1 VAATAALAWTLAS
14 IALVAVAA
22 YESALWAR
30 PVPLRLLLVAQ
41 PKLVRPVQ
49 NPPRPARRIEPVRIE
64 LETPVVAPPFEP
76 AALLTAFGPLSQAE
90 EDVCTAALQ
99 GLTVGLRDPRTPRQH
114 PQARVRAALVRFL
127 ATAQDGAPRVH
138 ERGFG
143 LRGMCVDGE
152 LDLSACEL
160 RRPLRFIDCWLDD
173 VDITGATLS
182 TFTLNGGR
190 VGAIV
195 GDRCEA
201 MALFLRGVRVFGG
214 VRLLGAR
221 IAGDLD
227 CSGATL
233 VAARPASVGREESTA
248 ENAALSLDGATI
260 NGAVFLRATR
270 VQGSV
275 VANSLAVAK
284 LVDARK
290 LFVCSGQVALDS
302 AVLGG
307 DVQFRGAAIRT
318 SPPYAASPYAQAL
331 VLTQARI
338 AGSLRLDE
346 LFQADGPVDLSD
358 ARINGNL
365 SIRAALFT
373 GHGEFALVAQRL
385 QVEGAFYLDSRTCFG
400 PHASARAAEQLPP
413 LSDTLTARQM
423 AQLPQPAYVR
433 GAALDLTE
441 ATVGSLS
448 DQWAHW
454 PRGNRVLGFRYR
466 AIAGATSTRAA
477 WWVRWLQLQCDE
489 DLRDLT
495 DRSRVSGRAGFKP
508 QPWDQAMLALRAA
521 GCQRDA
527 EDVAIAKET
536 AAHAFDHGLLRRLRH
551 AWGVCAGYGYR
562 PLRLLWALPFVYL
575 FSGALYSLA
584 ALHGVMAP
592 TNEDFLDKSEY
603 QHCRPE
609 FGGNWSR
616 CALAPAYPD
625 FYPWTYALQM
635 LLPVIELRQ
644 SKDWAPVPWVRPAR
658 PILAVAVAA
667 SPAAATS
674 ASRAA
679 TPGSTSDVAQVGL
692 SLLGAFTLG
701 WSWCESTLG
710 LVAPVLVGLALTG
723 LIRRKLGE

>member
-1 VAATAALAWTLAS
+1 M
-14 IALVAVAA
+14 
-22 YESALWAR
+22 
-30 PVPLRLLLVAQ
+30 
-41 PKLVRPVQ
+41 
-49 NPPRPARRIEPVRIE
+49 
-64 LETPVVAPPFEP
+64 
-76 AALLTAFGPLSQAE
+76 
-90 EDVCTAALQ
+90 
-99 GLTVGLRDPRTPRQH
+99 
-114 PQARVRAALVRFL
+114 RAALVRFL
-127 ATAQDGAPRVH
+127 ATEQDRALRVH

-143 LRGMCVDGE
+143 LRGICVDGE

-160 RRPLRFIDCWLDD
+160 RRPLRFNDCWLDD

-182 TFTLNGGR
+182 TFSLNGGR

-201 MALFLRGVRVFGG
+201 TALFLRGVGVFGG
-214 VRLLGAR
+214 IRLLGAR

-233 VAARPASVGREESTA
+233 VATRPASVGREESTA

-260 NGAVFLRATR
+260 GGAVFLRATR

-284 LVDARK
+284 LFDARK
-290 LFVCSGQVALDS
+290 LFVCSGQVALDC

-318 SPPYAASPYAQAL
+318 SPPYAASPYEHAL
-331 VLTQARI
+331 ILTQARI

-346 LFQADGPVDLSD
+346 LFQADGPIDLSD

-365 SIRAALFT
+365 SIRAALFM
-373 GHGEFALVAQRL
+373 GHGEFALVAQRM
-385 QVEGAFYLDSRTCFG
+385 QVEGAFHLDSRTCFG
-400 PHASARAAEQLPP
+400 PQASARAQKESPK
-413 LSDTLTARQM
+413 LSDTLTARQTDR
-423 AQLPQPAYVR
+423 LPLLAYVR

-454 PRGNRVLGFRYR
+454 PRGNRVLGFRYS

-477 WWVRWLQLQCDE
+477 WWVRWLHLQRDE

-495 DRSRVSGRAGFKP
+495 DRSQVSGRAGFKP
-508 QPWDQAMLALRAA
+508 QPWDQVMLALRVA
-521 GCQRDA
+521 GCLRDA

-536 AAHAFDHGLLRRLRH
+536 AAHAFDRGLLHGLRR

-584 ALHGVMAP
+584 ASQGVMAP
-592 TNEDFLDKSEY
+592 TNGDFLDKSEY
-603 QHCRPE
+603 RHCRPE
-609 FGGNWSR
+609 YGGNWSR

-635 LLPVIELRQ
+635 LLPAIELRQ
-644 SKDWAPVPWVRPAR
+644 SKDWAPVPWVRPVQPMPAG
-658 PILAVAVAA
+658 AA
-667 SPAAATS
+667 TATS
-674 ASRAA
+674 AWLAA
-679 TPGSTSDVAQVGL
+679 TPASTSDEAQAEL
-692 SLLGAFTLG
+692 SPLGVCTLG
-701 WSWCESTLG
+701 WSWCESTIG